1 MFRRDI
7 SIMAPKMLPSLQA
20 EKSKTLFVRSC
31 LVLLLL
37 LLPPLLDLQGWLL
50 FKQST
55 QVVATF
61 ISLRIG
67 CHVFDHLF
75 LLGLGRLFIN
85 LKLDH

>member
-1 MFRRDI
+1 
-7 SIMAPKMLPSLQA
+7 MARKMLPSLQA
-20 EKSKTLFVRSC
+20 EKSKTLFARSG

-55 QVVATF
+55 TQVVATL
-61 ISLRIG
+61 ISLRIS

-75 LLGLGRLFIN
+75 LLGWGRLF
-85 LKLDH
+85 KT